1 MNITD
6 IKKSVYALVQSGNL
20 STQVLNELIPNGTP
34 VPRECE
40 LWDYKEA
47 FETEAQDYAKT
58 TKSIASFYNTYGGY
72 IIYGIKEVD
81 KDKIFEVA
89 GIPNG
94 EFNLQKLKG
103 QLDKYFGRRL
113 DVSYMELTYGAAEV
127 TIGILHIPKRP
138 DTIHTISASR
148 RADDSKNKQIFSE
161 GSTLYRTGDECKQA
175 VTLADFEFL
184 TSSRDLIA
192 ELEGR
197 PFKKIALL
205 DHNLPDRNFICPHFV
220 GRVEIIQKLWAW
232 LSDEFQ
238 YAKVLAGEGG
248 KGKTSIAYEFC
259 QLIASTG
266 APSFYQIIWLTA
278 KTKQFKAGVD
288 DYIGTPETH
297 YSDLETLLLSI
308 CQKTGSPDDELDDL
322 SINQLKRITRQ
333 NLQSVPSFI
342 VIDDVDSTELDEQ
355 KRIMETAREIGNG
368 SSKILLTTRANVS
381 YSSDTAIEVPGLSG
395 EEYDQYID
403 ELKSSMGFDDISPS
417 SVRKL
422 AAASEGSPLFTE
434 SILRLCRVGYSI
446 DNAIAEWEGKKGEA
460 VRSAALR
467 REIERLSPEAR
478 KVLLTIS
485 YIGSCSLAELRHYTE
500 LEQLLIEDSI
510 EELGKLFLLQSAPF
524 IESDPRFKSSQS
536 IANLTLSMKELVVP
550 NADRYLGYVKG
561 RAQGLKANAKQS
573 SQAAVG
579 EAIRQSIALL
589 KESDYS
595 RSRATIKALL
605 KKQQFKYNPDLLL
618 ALAKVEAFDPK
629 TDINIVRTAFKDA
642 YQHGQRKELLFDLW
656 YQVEAQVGST
666 SEVVE
671 ICRLA
676 ITEGRLANTKWYR
689 RSAESKFQLSNIV
702 GSLDRRLELLNG
714 AYDDASK
721 SIRKTHGALKQ
732 EIKEL
737 SVKLMDRL
745 WTLSSSER
753 EDFVGLKAMNK
764 AIKAGDIRSINYYR
778 LSEAANSVY
787 DSYHSE
793 ATPPRRRKEMESS
806 YRECQRVLAD
816 VIESIDL
823 TRVDVHH
830 SLEATYTRF
839 KTAQ

>member
-6 IKKSVYALVQSGNL
+6 IKKSVYTLVQSGNL
-20 STQVLNELIPNGTP
+20 STQVLNELIQGGKP

-40 LWDYKEA
+40 LWDYKEQ
-47 FETEAQDYAKT
+47 FEADTQDYAKT
-58 TKSIASFYNTYGGY
+58 AKSIASFYNTYGGY
-72 IIYGIKEVD
+72 IVYGVKETD
-81 KDKIFEVA
+81 KDKSFEIVGIVA
-89 GIPNG
+89 G

-103 QLDKYFGRRL
+103 QLDKFFGKRL
-113 DVSYMELTYGAAEV
+113 DVSYVEIPYGNPDV
-127 TIGILHIPKRP
+127 TIGLLHIPKRP
-138 DTIHTISASR
+138 DTVHTISATR
-148 RADDSKNKQIFSE
+148 RADDARNKQIFSE

-175 VTLADFEFL
+175 VTFADFEFL
-184 TSSRDLIA
+184 TSSRDLVA

-197 PFKKIALL
+197 QFKKMALL

-266 APSFYQIIWLTA
+266 APLFFQIIWLTA
-278 KTKQFKAGVD
+278 KTKQFKAGID
-288 DYIGTPETH
+288 DFIGTPETH
-297 YSDLETLLLSI
+297 YSDLETLLISI
-308 CQKTGSPDDELDDL
+308 CQKTGSLDDELDDL
-322 SINQLKRITRQ
+322 SINQLKRLTRQ

-381 YSSDTAIEVPGLSG
+381 YSSDTAIEVPGLSDN
-395 EEYDQYID
+395 EYDEYID
-403 ELKSSMGFDDISPS
+403 ELKSSMGFEDISS
-417 SVRKL
+417 KSVRKL

-434 SILRLCRVGYSI
+434 SILRLCRIGYSI

-467 REIERLSPEAR
+467 REIEQLSPEAR

-510 EELGKLFLLQSAPF
+510 EELGKLFLLQSASF
-524 IESDPRFKSSQS
+524 IESEPRFKSSQS
-536 IANLTLSMKELVVP
+536 IANLTLSLKEIVVP
-550 NADRYLGYVKG
+550 NADRYLGYVKS
-561 RAQGLKANAKQS
+561 RAQGLKANAKQINQS
-573 SQAAVG
+573 AVG

-589 KESDYS
+589 KESDYG

-605 KKQQFKYNPDLLL
+605 KKQQFKNNPDLLL

-629 TDINIVRTAFKDA
+629 ADIKIVRTAFKDA

-656 YQVEAQVGST
+656 YQVEAQVGSK

-671 ICRLA
+671 ICRRA
-676 ITEGRLANTKWYR
+676 ITDGRLANTKWYR
-689 RSAESKFQLSNIV
+689 RSAESKFQLSTIV
-702 GSLDRRLELLNG
+702 GSSDRQLELLNG

-721 SIRKTHGALKQ
+721 SMRKTHGAVKQ

-737 SVKLMDRL
+737 SMKLLDRL
-745 WTLSSSER
+745 WTVSSSER
-753 EDFVGLKAMNK
+753 ADFVGLKAMNK
-764 AIKAGDIRSINYYR
+764 AINAGDIRSVNYYR
-778 LSEAANSVY
+778 LSEAANSVFNIY
-787 DSYHSE
+787 NSD
-793 ATPPRRRKEMESS
+793 ATPPRRKKEIEAS
-806 YRECQRVLAD
+806 YMECQRVLAD

-830 SLEATYTRF
+830 SLETTYSKF
-839 KTAQ
+839 KAAR